1 MLFNV
6 DPEKNKGTGKFYVLS
21 LIKYF
26 MTKSCLSY
34 VNSLF
39 YVAPA
44 ILQLPRIHPAIGFCV
59 LTRYILGS
67 CSMTDATH
75 EIHSTQFCFLHIRE
89 A

>member
-6 DPEKNKGTGKFYVLS
+6 GPEKTQDTGKFYVLS

-26 MTKSCLSY
+26 MTVLPWLY
-34 VNSLF
+34 VNSLS

-44 ILQLPRIHPAIGFCV
+44 ILRLPRIHPAGGFRV
-59 LTRYILGS
+59 LARYILDS

-75 EIHSTQFCFLHIRE
+75 EMYST
-89 A
+89 